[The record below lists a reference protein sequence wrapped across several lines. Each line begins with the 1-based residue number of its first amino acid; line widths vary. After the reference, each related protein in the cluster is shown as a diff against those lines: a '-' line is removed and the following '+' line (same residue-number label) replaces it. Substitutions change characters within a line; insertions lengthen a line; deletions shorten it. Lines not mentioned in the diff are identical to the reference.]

1 MLKFLSAEVPSGWL
15 KREYAKQLSTNSW
28 HHLQGS
34 PNMANPKKET
44 FRHAIAV
51 TGWRSGLKGTPFL
64 YTLNLSCPDE
74 NWDKYGGMLQQA
86 AATFKLN
93 DPGKVIL
100 QIIYIQP
107 QRILS
112 IFCLTSLCYFC
123 NGA

>member
-1 MLKFLSAEVPSGWL
+1 MYLSLIALWRHV
-15 KREYAKQLSTNSW
+15 
-28 HHLQGS
+28 QGS

-74 NWDKYGGMLQQA
+74 NWGKYGEMLQQA

-93 DPGKVIL
+93 DPGKVISLKACRNISWLL
-100 QIIYIQP
+100 QD
-107 QRILS
+107 
-112 IFCLTSLCYFC
+112 LTLYDQSVVHVRNYL
-123 NGA
+123 